1 VGVFRWSADIPR
13 AAGSAAGEREVLRR
27 KRARLRMAQG
37 GDGADPF
44 ALIRDQPPH
53 LVYHICRSKEVC
65 MTRVLLVAGDATE
78 SLDTWYPYLR
88 LREEGVEV
96 HIGAPAKKML
106 KSVVHDFEPGWE
118 TYVERPGYHIP
129 ADIAFADVDPGDYDG
144 IILSGGRAPEYLRN
158 DRQLQKIVRHFVD
171 GKKPIAALCHGVLI
185 LAAIDAIRGRTIST
199 YQALVPDVESAGGK
213 FKDTEV
219 MVDGNLVTSRT
230 WMDLPFFMREFLKV
244 LNASRK
250 SVAA

>member
-1 VGVFRWSADIPR
+1 
-13 AAGSAAGEREVLRR
+13 
-27 KRARLRMAQG
+27 
-37 GDGADPF
+37 
-44 ALIRDQPPH
+44 
-53 LVYHICRSKEVC
+53 

-88 LREEGVEV
+88 LREEGIEV
-96 HIGAPAKKML
+96 HIGAPVKKML

-118 TYVERPGYHIP
+118 TYVEKPGYHIP
-129 ADIAFADVDPGDYDG
+129 ADIAFADVDAAAYDG

-158 DRQLQKIVRHFVD
+158 DRHLQQIVRHFVD

-185 LAAIDAIRGRTIST
+185 LAAIDAIRGRTIAT

-244 LNASRK
+244 LDASRK